1 MMALRPRFLTLAASV
16 VWLAGLALRAASP
29 AGEIIYSRQPHVA
42 DRRADDLQRP
52 TLEEI
57 FDTQNKQ
64 EAAGSPEAGRPIFEK
79 LCSGC
84 HRFGEAI
91 GKDVGPD
98 LTTIASRF
106 KRRDVLESILWPSK
120 VISDQYK
127 SEMFEIA
134 GGTVL
139 TGVIVREDATRV
151 FLRTPESPER
161 PVPIAKAQIVTRS
174 ESPVSLMP
182 PGLLEGYSQ
191 GDISNLL
198 AFVMSPPPTK

>member
-1 MMALRPRFLTLAASV
+1 MALTKRSLIPFAS
-16 VWLAGLALRAASP
+16 LFAGLWLTAVGVRALPRDGRAP
-29 AGEIIYSRQPHVA
+29 AIYDPGQ
-42 DRRADDLQRP
+42 QKP

-57 FDTQNKQ
+57 FDIQNKQ
-64 EAAGSPEAGRPIFEK
+64 DQAGSADAGRPIFEK
-79 LCSGC
+79 LCAGC

-127 SEMFEIA
+127 SEMFEIT

-139 TGVIVREDATRV
+139 TGLIVREDATRV

-161 PVPIAKAQIVTRS
+161 PVPIVKAQIITRG

-191 GDISNLL
+191 ADISNLL
-198 AFVMSPPPTK
+198 AFVMSPPPAK